1 MPCVQI
7 DQAMDGDEALEY
19 LEKATLLPD
28 IILLDV
34 MMPAMSGFEVGKAC

>member
-1 MPCVQI
+1 MQI

-19 LEKATLLPD
+19 LETAPLLPD

-34 MMPAMSGFEVGKAC
+34 MMPAMSGFEV